1 MGEPISFIVVE
12 AEASQLQQVLS
23 ILSNAYP
30 HASVAHATDARTALY
45 KMQNVAPDVLITSA
59 GELGNGATGL
69 QLVES
74 VCQDRSLACGIVLLS
89 GVPIPETYTQ
99 DILTGRLQVCSR
111 PVGPKPLVRA
121 VGHAFEFKHKK
132 FTGSFEIYALA
143 AGEFLFQEGD
153 KADLAFLVKSGRL
166 RASRSREGKKDV
178 LGDIL
183 PGEFVGEMAYINGD
197 NRSADV
203 EVVEGCEL
211 IQIPLTI
218 FDSLLFTKPAWS
230 MAMMKTLSKRLKV
243 ANR

>member
-1 MGEPISFIVVE
+1 MNEPISFMVVD
-12 AEASQLQQVLS
+12 ADANHLQQVLQ
-23 ILSNAYP
+23 ILASAYP
-30 HASVAHATDARTALY
+30 HAQVTQAADARTALY
-45 KMQNVAPDVLITSA
+45 KMQNVAPDVVITSA
-59 GELGNGATGL
+59 GELEHGATGL

-74 VCQDRSLACGIVLLS
+74 VCQDRALHCGIVLLS
-89 GVPIPETYTQ
+89 GVPIPESYTQ
-99 DILTGRLQVCSR
+99 DILTGRLHICSR
-111 PVGPKPLVRA
+111 PVGPTPFLRA
-121 VGHAFEFKHKK
+121 VSNALAFKHKK
-132 FTGSFEIYALA
+132 FTGSFEIHALA

-153 KADLAFLVKSGRL
+153 KAELAFLVKSGRL

-197 NRSADV
+197 DRSADV